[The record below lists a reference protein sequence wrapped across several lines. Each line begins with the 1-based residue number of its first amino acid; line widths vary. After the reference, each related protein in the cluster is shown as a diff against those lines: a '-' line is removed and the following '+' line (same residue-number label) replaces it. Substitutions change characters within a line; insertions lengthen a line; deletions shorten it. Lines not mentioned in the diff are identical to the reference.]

1 MNRPKTLMTA
11 ALLAA
16 IATTAHAESAM
27 KLESMTLDQTVT
39 QKVHLRYWLSL
50 PDGYEADTSKKWP
63 LVLFLHGAGERGDDL
78 ELVTKHG
85 PPKVVRAGKNL
96 PFILIAPQC
105 PVDSW
110 WESTTQVIA
119 LTTLLDQVQAAHRV
133 DADRVYCTGLSMGGY
148 GTWRLA
154 CEYPS
159 RFAAVAPVCGG
170 GRPFLAKAMKNIP
183 AWVFHGAKDPVVPL
197 SESEKMVDALKRAGG
212 TVEFTVYPDALHDS
226 WTATYD
232 NPALYDWLLRHRR
245 AR

>member
-1 MNRPKTLMTA
+1 MNHPKILMTA
-11 ALLAA
+11 ALLVAAA
-16 IATTAHAESAM
+16 ITAHTENAM

-50 PDGYEADTSKKWP
+50 PDGYEGDTSKKWP

-85 PPKVVRAGKNL
+85 PPKLVKAGKNF
-96 PFILIAPQC
+96 PFILVAPQC
-105 PVDSW
+105 PSDSW

-119 LTTLLDQVQAAHRV
+119 LTTLLDRVQADHRV
-133 DADRVYCTGLSMGGY
+133 DTDRVYCTGLSMGGY

-159 RFAAVAPVCGG
+159 RFAAIAPVCGG
-170 GRPFLAKAMKNIP
+170 GRPFLAKAMKDIP

-212 TVEFTVYPDALHDS
+212 TVEFTIYPDALHDS
-226 WTATYD
+226 WTETYD
-232 NPALYDWLLRHRR
+232 NPALYDWLLKHRR